1 MDHFKD
7 TQKEAEVAES
17 KWKKVSFEEIKQA
30 FDKEQKAKEE
40 QAKLKKKLMQDRGIL
55 IDLTDNVFFE

>member
-1 MDHFKD
+1 MIFYYITSFSTKEYLINWIIFKD

-40 QAKLKKKLMQDRGIL
+40 QAKLKKK
-55 IDLTDNVFFE
+55 